1 MKIDIIEKKLK
12 SKNKLINNLYK
23 SIKQMNLSVHPKI
36 YEYSVDEYKN
46 YHVQSTPALVIEDV
60 LISEGE
66 VLSEQ
71 EITKFIE
78 LYIN

>member
-1 MKIDIIEKKLK
+1 
-12 SKNKLINNLYK
+12 
-23 SIKQMNLSVHPKI
+23 MNLSVHPKI

-46 YHVQSTPALVIEDV
+46 YHVQSTPALVIEDL

-66 VLSEQ
+66 VLFEQ
-71 EITKFIE
+71 EIRKFIE

>member
-1 MKIDIIEKKLK
+1 MKKGIYGKN
-12 SKNKLINNLYK
+12 SNQKNKLINNLYK

-36 YEYSVDEYKN
+36 YEYSVDDYKN

-66 VLSEQ
+66 VLSKQ

>member
-1 MKIDIIEKKLK
+1 MKIDIIGKNSNKK
-12 SKNKLINNLYK
+12 SKLINNLYK
-23 SIKQMNLSVHPKI
+23 SIKQMNLKVHPKI
-36 YEYSVDEYKN
+36 YEYNIDDYKN

-71 EITKFIE
+71 EITKFLK